1 MKTVALVLIAVALF
15 VQQPRVDKPETVM
28 VTYHAKAGSEE
39 ELARVLAR
47 HWATARDMNLMLA
60 APHVM
65 VRGTEGGGKTYFV
78 EIATWRD
85 ESIPDAAPVMSAT
98 LPRRSSDM
106 GGNRAHDEIMTRN
119 GHMNGGPLQ
128 RRAGLAI

>member
-47 HWATARDMNLMLA
+47 HWATALDMNLMLA

-85 ESIPDAAPVMSAT
+85 ESIPDAAPA
-98 LPRRSSDM
+98 P
-106 GGNRAHDEIMTRN
+106 I
-119 GHMNGGPLQ
+119 
-128 RRAGLAI
+128 LAIWAEMNKLVESRGGRPGIDFIQVAVVAP